1 MWWNTCSSLSCKTS
15 LSHNAIYLPK
25 VSIIVSITALT
36 VATVLQWAM
45 YIGRNASPAK
55 ILTSI
60 KSTMVLCSNCFC
72 ISIRW
77 LTQIRCMVYH
87 TLYSQYTLGLRY
99 TSPHMLQCALH
110 RWKWCPDRTLIKV
123 QRYNGT
129 SAHLFL
135 PVQTGTVLTAQ
146 YNSAIVWQGTC
157 SIEIRSSM
165 MPGPQSKSAKIKL
178 WNCTVHQC
186 KVKGRV
192 HLMLI
197 AL

>member
-77 LTQIRCMVYH
+77 LTQIRCTVWCIIH
-87 TLYSQYTLGLRY
+87 CIHNTLWAVRY
-99 TSPHMLQCALH
+99 TSLHSTCCNAHCTGESGAQIELWLKFSVIMGRLLTFSCQYRQAQCSLLS
-110 RWKWCPDRTLIKV
+110 TIV
-123 QRYNGT
+123 Q
-129 SAHLFL
+129 
-135 PVQTGTVLTAQ
+135 
-146 YNSAIVWQGTC
+146 
-157 SIEIRSSM
+157 
-165 MPGPQSKSAKIKL
+165 
-178 WNCTVHQC
+178 
-186 KVKGRV
+186 
-192 HLMLI
+192 
-197 AL
+197 